1 LRLPSLAESV
11 RDYAVYHGLKQR
23 CGDKAAL
30 AKGSTLAEKAEAV
43 RELVEHYNSGGA
55 WELPRNAAGPRSVNH
70 AMLVEAMQR
79 ALGVGFAKADSLVTG
94 MAVRWGISSE
104 DTRKVWAEAGDVKA
118 AIRAETAG
126 VSADSLMAEMDA
138 DD

>member
-1 LRLPSLAESV
+1 LTNRPRPS
-11 RDYAVYHGLKQR
+11 HGPFAARQR

-30 AKGSTLAEKAEAV
+30 AKGSTLAEKADAV
-43 RELVEHYNSGGA
+43 RELVEHYNNGGA
-55 WELPRNAAGPRSVNH
+55 WELPRNAASPRGVNH

-94 MAVRWGISSE
+94 MAAKRGISLE
-104 DTRKVWAEAGDVKA
+104 DARKVWSEAGDVKA

-138 DD
+138 DE